1 MHCNLDLTIPVF
13 FFYCL
18 YRNGHFITI
27 QFSRVFFIV
36 YFDCHFIKCCRICI
50 CIRSAEGNG
59 KILIIRSIVIPDFIK
74 TVLDAI
80 VHLQCNMRSRIIK
93 LQIYWFGFCFI
104 SAEVHCGN
112 S

>member
-13 FFYCL
+13 LFNCL
-18 YRNGHFITI
+18 YGNSRFII
-27 QFSRVFFIV
+27 LQFGRILCIV
-36 YFDCHFIKCCRICI
+36 EFDCHFIKCCRICV
-50 CIRSAEGNG
+50 CIRSAKGNG

-74 TVLDAI
+74 TVLDTI
-80 VHLQCNMRSRIIK
+80 IHLQCYMRSRIIK
-93 LQIYWFGFCFI
+93 LHIYWFGFCFI